1 MYLSQL
7 IGRLVVSR
15 TGEQLGY
22 VTAARLTRDYAAV
35 SCLVCA
41 DADEE
46 EFLLPFRVLLS
57 VGDVL
62 IVGTRRLSQ
71 LTGIASPVG
80 KAAYLHTGEYLGTI
94 CDVEL
99 EQPPFFVVSGEK
111 QERIDVACAAIAE
124 SVVVYPDAAARRAAG
139 VAKKK
144 GQTVA
149 ERKSPMRKEET
160 VILPSSAQ
168 TATQQPDAL
177 RNAQATAQSDA
188 LQRTQAVAQQP
199 DVLQSAQATAQP
211 DVLRSEQS
219 QQVGFGRTD
228 LLGQRISE
236 DVFDNRGQLVA
247 RAGERVTA
255 ELIGRARRENY
266 LLKLTV
272 STFSTE
278 KSVTF

>member
-46 EFLLPFRVLLS
+46 EFLLPFRALLS

-71 LTGIASPVG
+71 LTGIASPIG

-99 EQPPFFVVSGEK
+99 DQPPFFVVSGEK

-124 SVVVYPDAAARRAAG
+124 SVVVYPNAAARRAAG

-149 ERKSPMRKEET
+149 ERKSPMRKEDT

-177 RNAQATAQSDA
+177 RNAQATAQPDA
-188 LQRTQAVAQQP
+188 LQKTQAVAQ
-199 DVLQSAQATAQP
+199 QP

-278 KSVTF
+278 KSATF

>member
-46 EFLLPFRVLLS
+46 EFLLPFRALLS

-99 EQPPFFVVSGEK
+99 DQPPFFVVSGEK

-160 VILPSSAQ
+160 VTLPSSAQ

-177 RNAQATAQSDA
+177 RN
-188 LQRTQAVAQQP
+188 
-199 DVLQSAQATAQP
+199 AQATAQP

>member
-46 EFLLPFRVLLS
+46 EFLLPFRALLS

-99 EQPPFFVVSGEK
+99 DQPPFFVVSGEK

-160 VILPSSAQ
+160 VTLPSSAQ

-177 RNAQATAQSDA
+177 RN
-188 LQRTQAVAQQP
+188 
-199 DVLQSAQATAQP
+199 AQATAQP

-278 KSVTF
+278 KSATF